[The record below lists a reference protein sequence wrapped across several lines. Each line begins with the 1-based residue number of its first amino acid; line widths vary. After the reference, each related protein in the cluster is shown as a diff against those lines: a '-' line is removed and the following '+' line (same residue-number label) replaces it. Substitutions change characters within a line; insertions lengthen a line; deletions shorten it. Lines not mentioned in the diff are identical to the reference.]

1 MSKNPFR
8 YGPIALDDAFTDREA
23 EVAELISDA
32 LNGQDVVIFAPRRFG
47 KTSLVRRAA
56 QELAR
61 RKALVAEINL
71 MFTPTKEKLA
81 ARLAQEIAE
90 HLLGAV
96 GRAKENLR
104 VFAGLRI
111 TPTIAVD
118 PVDGSFSFSFAGG
131 HEPEDIDATLEH
143 LLRLLGDIAADRKR
157 PVVLI
162 VDEFQEVVDIDPGL
176 TKLLRSVFQEQPD
189 VAHVYLGSKRHL
201 MERIFNDANEPF
213 WRSAKRME
221 LGVIEPAAFRSFI
234 AAGFRRR
241 KRGIDEEVLD
251 RVLALTGG
259 HPYATQELCYFLWE
273 ETSEG
278 ETADANRLDTAL
290 ERLLRSEHS
299 HFSDRWD
306 RARTNQ
312 RLLLAALADEPGRP
326 LTEAYRVR
334 HSLPGASA
342 MQKAVEALVQQ
353 ELVTRDRG
361 FVRISEPF
369 YDEWIRRN
377 LSRSYS

>member
-1 MSKNPFR
+1 MNPFR
-8 YGPIALDDAFTDREA
+8 YGPIALDEAFTDREL
-23 EVAELISDA
+23 EVDELRRDA

-47 KTSLVRRAA
+47 KTSLVRRVA
-56 QELAR
+56 QELTK

-81 ARLAQEIAE
+81 GRLAQEIAD
-90 HLLGAV
+90 HLLGPV

-104 VFAGLRI
+104 IFAGLRI
-111 TPTIAVD
+111 TPTISVD

-131 HEPEDIDATLEH
+131 HEPEDVDATLER
-143 LLRLLGDIAADRKR
+143 LFRLLPEIAAERKR
-157 PVVLI
+157 AVVLL
-162 VDEFQEVVDIDPGL
+162 VDEFQEVVDIDPAL
-176 TKLLRSVFQEQPD
+176 TKLLRSVFQEQPE

-234 AAGFRRR
+234 VDGFRKR
-241 KRGIDEEVLD
+241 KRDVEDEVVD
-251 RVLALTGG
+251 RILAMTGG

-273 ETSEG
+273 ETPEG
-278 ETADANRLDTAL
+278 ATADAARFDVALDK
-290 ERLLRSEHS
+290 LLRSEHS
-299 HFSDRWD
+299 HFSDLWD

-312 RLLLAALADEPGRP
+312 RLLLTALAREPGRP
-326 LTEAYRVR
+326 FSEQYRAR
-334 HSLPGASA
+334 YNLPGPSA
-342 MQKAVEALVQQ
+342 MQKAADALAQQ
-353 ELVTRDRG
+353 EIVAKDRG
-361 FVRISEPF
+361 FVRICEPF

-377 LSRSYS
+377 LAAPRRA

>member
-1 MSKNPFR
+1 MNPFR
-8 YGPIALDDAFTDREA
+8 YGPIALDEAFTDRK
-23 EVAELISDA
+23 AELAELRRDA

-47 KTSLVRRAA
+47 KTSLVRRVA
-56 QELAR
+56 QQLTT

-81 ARLAQEIAE
+81 GRLAQEIAD
-90 HLLGAV
+90 HLLGPVA
-96 GRAKENLR
+96 RAKENLR

-118 PVDGSFSFSFAGG
+118 PVDGSFSFSFAGS
-131 HEPEDIDATLEH
+131 HEPEDVDATLER
-143 LLRLLGDIAADRKR
+143 LFRLLPEIAAERKR
-157 PVVLI
+157 SVVLI
-162 VDEFQEVVDIDPGL
+162 IDEFQEIVDIDPAL
-176 TKLLRSVFQEQPD
+176 TKLLRSVFQEQPE

-221 LGVIEPAAFRSFI
+221 LGVIELAAFRSFI
-234 AAGFRRR
+234 ADGFRKN
-241 KRGIDEEVLD
+241 KREIADEVVD
-251 RVLALTGG
+251 RILGMTGG

-273 ETSEG
+273 ETPEG
-278 ETADANRLDTAL
+278 ATADAARLEDAL
-290 ERLLRSEHS
+290 NRLLRSEHS
-299 HFSDRWD
+299 HFSDLWD

-312 RLLLAALADEPGRP
+312 RLLLTALAREPGRP
-326 LTEAYRVR
+326 LTEEYRVR
-334 HSLPGASA
+334 HNLPGPSP

-353 ELVTRDRG
+353 ETVSKDRG
-361 FVRISEPF
+361 FARICEPF

-377 LSRSYS
+377 T